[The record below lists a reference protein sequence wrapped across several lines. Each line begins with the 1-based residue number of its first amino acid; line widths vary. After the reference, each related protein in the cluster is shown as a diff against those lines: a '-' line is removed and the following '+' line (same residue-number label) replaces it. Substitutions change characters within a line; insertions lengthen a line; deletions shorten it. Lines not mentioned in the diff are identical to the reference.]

1 MTSPRT
7 HDYSDSGRERGCVST
22 KRPVTSGKSS
32 GTAFA
37 EEARKRRN
45 LTGARMPA
53 FAVQTPS
60 IIAEYTNFN
69 QTMRVRITVACREF
83 RTVVVYTTTE

>member
-1 MTSPRT
+1 MITAT
-7 HDYSDSGRERGCVST
+7 AGEREDVCPQRAAQ
-22 KRPVTSGKSS
+22 VTSGKSS